1 MNITVIGTGYV
12 GLVTGACLSDFGND
26 VTCVDVDSDKIARLN
41 RGEITIYEPGLDGLV
56 EKNREEGRLRFTTDI
71 GEAVRWAR
79 ALFIAV
85 GTPPGEDG
93 SADLTHVRE
102 VASTIAEH
110 VNGPKLVI
118 TKSTVPI
125 GTGAMLESMFR
136 EEGCGDRVSVL
147 SNPEFLREGSA
158 IEDFMRPD
166 RVVIGA
172 SDEESIAL
180 MKEIY
185 GPLHSLEFP
194 FVVTNV
200 ESAELIKYAANGF
213 LATKISFINEV
224 ATLCEYF
231 GADVQAVA
239 RGMGLDSRIGSRF
252 LQAGPGYGGS
262 CFPKDV
268 AAAVDIGRRAGSPFR
283 ILEAVLEVNRAV
295 KQRMVEKISGTLGET
310 SGATVGI
317 LGLSFKPETDDIRES
332 PAIAIIEGLQEL
344 GASIRAYDPE
354 AMENAATMLRGVTF
368 CTDAYE
374 VARGCDALVI
384 ATEWNEFRALNFDK
398 LQAVMK
404 QPVLVDLRNIYEP
417 HRVTEKGFDYVSVGR
432 GSSFRRGAVRHD

>member
-1 MNITVIGTGYV
+1 LNIAVIGTGYV
-12 GLVTGACLSDFGND
+12 GLVTGACLADFGND
-26 VTCVDVDSDKIARLN
+26 VTCVDVDAEKIARLN
-41 RGEITIYEPGLDGLV
+41 EGEITIFEPGLDGLV
-56 EKNREEGRLRFTTDI
+56 DKNRDEGRLRFTTDI
-71 GEAVRWAR
+71 GDAVRWAR

-93 SADLTHVRE
+93 SADLTHVRQ

-125 GTGAMLESMFR
+125 GTGTVLESIFA
-136 EEGCGDRVSVL
+136 EKGCGDLISVL

-172 SDEESIAL
+172 SDEESIEL

-200 ESAELIKYAANGF
+200 ESAELIKYASNGF
-213 LATKISFINEV
+213 LATKISFINEI

-239 RGMGLDSRIGSRF
+239 KGMGLDSRIGPRF

-268 AAAVDIGRRAGSPFR
+268 SAAVEIARRAGSPFR
-283 ILEAVLEVNRAV
+283 ILEAVLEVNQGI
-295 KQRMVEKISGTLGET
+295 KQRMVEKVSETLGET

-332 PAIAIIEGLQEL
+332 PATTIIEGLQQR
-344 GASIRAYDPE
+344 GAVIRAYDPE
-354 AMENAATMLRGVTF
+354 AMDNAATILRDVAF

-374 VARGCDALVI
+374 VARGCDVLVI
-384 ATEWNEFRALNFDK
+384 VTEWNEFRALNFEK
-398 LQAVMK
+398 LKAVMNR
-404 QPVLVDLRNIYEP
+404 PLLVDLRNIYDP
-417 HRVTEKGFDYVSVGR
+417 HRVAEKGFDYISVGR
-432 GSSFRRGAVRHD
+432 GSTLRRESIRS